1 LVTRIGIA
9 VLILAALAAPSASDA
24 QQHSPSRVA
33 QPRNTQG
40 KDGRKILTWTDDKGV
55 VHYGDSVPP
64 EFANRDR
71 NVLNTQGVR
80 VGFEEGEVTEEERAE
95 LAKKKAAKEAE
106 ALKQAEIDRHDK
118 MLLQTYITVADIE
131 DLRDRRLELLESQ
144 IKVTEL
150 YLGNL
155 RKRLVTLQDEA
166 APFKPYNTSPDA
178 PQIPPNV
185 ALDISR
191 TATSIN
197 NYEKMLSKTRA
208 DQTSLRASFNADIER
223 FRQLKGG

>member
-9 VLILAALAAPSASDA
+9 VLVLAALAAPSASDA
-24 QQHSPSRVA
+24 QQHSQARPV

-40 KDGRKILTWTDDKGV
+40 KEGRKLFTWTDDKGV

-95 LAKKKAAKEAE
+95 PTR
-106 ALKQAEIDRHDK
+106 QAEIDRHDK

-131 DLRDRRLELLESQ
+131 DLRNRRLELLESQ

-155 RKRLVTLQDEA
+155 RKRLVMLQEEA
-166 APFKPYNTSPDA
+166 TPFKPYNTDATA
-178 PQIPPNV
+178 PQIPENL

-191 TATSIN
+191 TTASIN
-197 NYEKMLSKTRA
+197 NYEKMLSKTRS
-208 DQTSLRASFNADIER
+208 DQMSLRASFNDDIER
-223 FRQLKGG
+223 FRKLKGG

>member
-1 LVTRIGIA
+1 MRIGIA
-9 VLILAALAAPSASDA
+9 VLVLAGLAAPDASDA
-24 QQHSPSRVA
+24 QQRPQPQFMSQARSP
-33 QPRNTQG
+33 QG
-40 KDGRKILTWTDDKGV
+40 KDGRKLYTWTDEKGV

-71 NVLNTQGVR
+71 DLLNKRGVR

-95 LAKKKAAKEAE
+95 LAKKKAAAD
-106 ALKQAEIDRHDK
+106 AAAAAQAEIDRHDK
-118 MLLQTYITVADIE
+118 MLLQTYIAVADIE
-131 DLRDRRLELLESQ
+131 DLRNRRLELLESQ

-150 YLGNL
+150 YLNNL
-155 RKRLVTLQDEA
+155 RKRLVMLQEEA
-166 APFKPYNTSPDA
+166 SVYKPYSGNPDA
-178 PQIPPNV
+178 PRIPENL

-191 TATSIN
+191 TTGSIN

-208 DQTSLRASFNADIER
+208 DQTSLRSSFDEDIVR

>member
-9 VLILAALAAPSASDA
+9 VLVLAALAAPHASHA
-24 QQHSPSRVA
+24 QHSPAA
-33 QPRNTQG
+33 QPRSAQG
-40 KDGRKILTWTDDKGV
+40 KEGRKLFTWTDEKGV

-71 NVLNTQGVR
+71 NVLNRQGVR

-95 LAKKKAAKEAE
+95 LAKKKAAADAE
-106 ALKQAEIDRHDK
+106 ATRQAEIDRHDK
-118 MLLQTYITVADIE
+118 MLLQTYIAVADIE
-131 DLRDRRLELLESQ
+131 DLRNRRLELLESQ

-150 YLGNL
+150 YLNNL
-155 RKRLVTLQDEA
+155 RKRLVMLQEEA
-166 APFKPYNTSPDA
+166 AVYKPYSTNADA
-178 PQIPPNV
+178 PQIPENL

-191 TATSIN
+191 TTGSIN
-197 NYEKMLSKTRA
+197 NYEKMLSKTRS
-208 DQTSLRASFNADIER
+208 DQTSLRASFDDDIVR